1 MMTISGIFPAGGDS
15 KFGLI
20 CDIINMWFVILPCA
34 FLAAFVLKLP
44 VVLVFLVINL
54 DEVTKLWAVIR
65 HYRKYGWVK
74 NLTRTE
80 A

>member
-1 MMTISGIFPAGGDS
+1 
-15 KFGLI
+15 
-20 CDIINMWFVILPCA
+20 MWFVILPCA

-44 VVLVFLVINL
+44 VIAVFFVINL
-54 DEVTKLWAVIR
+54 DEVTKLWAVIL

-74 NLTRTE
+74 NLTRME